1 MALPDLDIVEF
12 NGNGRNLA
20 RALDHAGPVD
30 VLLHYAGRAY
40 HAYGSPVWLPAVLSR
55 WKQKCPAGRLTVLF
69 HEIPPKLPF
78 SSRHYWMN
86 LGNERV
92 IRKLAR
98 LADALI
104 TNTSEH
110 VAKLERISG
119 RRDVHRVPVG
129 SNIEPSEFSVQ
140 QRKRTEFV
148 VFGLPF
154 GRWQTLEMFNREIPS
169 WQKNGHLARLH
180 LIGPRDAKFDRRS
193 DRLIETYP
201 NPASVV
207 IQGEMPPAEISR
219 LLASAQFALSNAGP
233 ENWSKS
239 STFMAYA
246 AHGCAI
252 VSEWKS
258 ESVPLSFAV
267 RPGEV
272 TTVSDGELRER
283 TESLHEWY
291 DKNAAWDV
299 IARRISEI
307 ASDQSAL
314 TPTD

>member
-1 MALPDLDIVEF
+1 
-12 NGNGRNLA
+12 
-20 RALDHAGPVD
+20 
-30 VLLHYAGRAY
+30 
-40 HAYGSPVWLPAVLSR
+40 
-55 WKQKCPAGRLTVLF
+55 
-69 HEIPPKLPF
+69 
-78 SSRHYWMN
+78 MN

-92 IRKLAR
+92 ILKLAR
-98 LADALI
+98 LADVLI

-119 RRDVHRVPVG
+119 RRDVHCVPVG
-129 SNIEPSEFSVQ
+129 SNIELFEFPIH

-154 GRWQTLEMFNREIPS
+154 GRWQTLEMFNREIRS
-169 WQKNGHLARLH
+169 WQDDGYLAKLH

-201 NPASVV
+201 NRTSVV

-246 AHGCAI
+246 AHGCAV
-252 VSEWKS
+252 VSESKS
-258 ESVPLSFAV
+258 ESVPLSFV
-267 RPGEV
+267 VQPGEV
-272 TTVSDGELRER
+272 ATISDGELRER
-283 TESLHEWY
+283 TESLREWY
-291 DKNAAWDV
+291 ARNAAWDV

-307 ASDQSAL
+307 ACDQPAL
-314 TPTD
+314 TPRD